1 MVKTDFFPALVWRKI
16 QN

>member
-1 MVKTDFFPALVWRKI
+1 MVKTDSFPALVWRKI